1 MKRYRFGNLK
11 ALVVLIPIILLVG
24 TLPARELLVNGNF
37 EDPARS
43 TWQWDTFG
51 VFNDTGNCHLWQ
63 SYVFDPDLD
72 REVCIHKILHQWAML
87 SQTVEVPGTDLNF
100 SVSAMLF
107 AKTER
112 PDTGYYACANV
123 VLSYLDEND
132 SLLGE
137 TRIYVH
143 TDSCDWANT
152 PAFHL
157 ISAPD
162 STRWHNYAF
171 NLDDELNNLSGV
183 NRGQIRKVRVALWP
197 YVRNNC

>member
-1 MKRYRFGNLK
+1 MKRYRSGHLK
-11 ALVVLIPIILLVG
+11 ALAVLIPIILLVG

-63 SYVFDPDLD
+63 SYVFLPDLD
-72 REVCIHKILHQWAML
+72 REVCVHKILHQWAML
-87 SQTVEVPGTDLNF
+87 LQTVEVPGTDLNF

-143 TDSCDWANT
+143 TDSCDWADSPT
-152 PAFHL
+152 LHL
-157 ISAPD
+157 IHAPD
-162 STRWHNYAF
+162 STSWHNYAF
-171 NLDDELNNLSGV
+171 NLNDELNNLSGV
-183 NRGQIRKVRVALWP
+183 NRSQIRRVRVALWP